1 MRYVEAHIFLRRSS
15 EASILGSSFSF
26 QHMNLLECHPRK
38 DDIVI
43 LLSQVFTC
51 LSSSN
56 NLRCF
61 LNVVVS
67 LFTLFLKVSLSG
79 VKIE

>member
-56 NLRCF
+56 NL
-61 LNVVVS
+61 
-67 LFTLFLKVSLSG
+67 
-79 VKIE
+79 